1 MGGSAIWLADIASP
15 LGVETHVYSFDLFKP
30 EISHDRVTFLEYD
43 LTKRNGQTLPP
54 YWENFVGSKL
64 IIEDAH
70 FNLNNVLTAFD
81 NILEKG
87 DYLVVEDSQDKH
99 GIIEDF
105 INGKDCKYKLGQ
117 NYLDFFGINITCS
130 SNSIFKV
137 F

>member
-1 MGGSAIWLADIASP
+1 MGGSAIWLADIASA
-15 LGVETHVYSFDLFKP
+15 LGVETHVYSFDLFKL

-87 DYLVVEDSQDKH
+87 DYLVVEDSQDKQ
-99 GIIEDF
+99 GIIKDF
-105 INGKDCKYKLGQ
+105 INGKDCKYKLDQ
-117 NYLDFFGINITCS
+117 YYLDFFGTNITCS